1 MKNLKKKRQKKFINL
16 CLFITL
22 MSIPTLARGTSN
34 LVDVKVKEEEAKIKI
49 ELLTDK
55 AVIKYDSFTLDKPP
69 SLVID
74 LLDTQCSERELVI
87 GRNGINKINLIPQEG
102 NKTKVVISLIK
113 LLPYQIQKLKNG
125 LELTI
130 DNPYHDYQLTTIEV
144 KEDEAKVTLSISVTS
159 PPQYKYFD
167 LSNPNRIIIDFLN
180 AINKIGELK
189 ITSKVIKNII
199 PGQRQIEPVKVARVI
214 VELTEFMPYQVFSDE
229 KQVTLE
235 LTKYP
240 PLEEKVEKV
249 TPPTPPQKPKTEP
262 LPQIKEAPPLV
273 KEVPPKGR
281 KEAKHKV
288 EKGVKKPSE
297 PKPPVPI
304 SKIEPKEEKKE
315 TTLSLDFKDADIL
328 DVLRL
333 IAHKVGMNVLPGK
346 GVSGVVTVKLDE
358 VPWRKALDLILANLG
373 YIYTIDDNIIRVD
386 TPTFL
391 LGDTT
396 TRIFKLNYAKAS
408 EMLSIV
414 TNMMTTLANQQAR
427 RLGGGSLPLLGTVI
441 EDARTNALIVTDIP
455 YNVNQVE
462 ELIKKLDTMT
472 PQVMIEAKI
481 VEVTLDRRDMFGFQ
495 WFVEENKGGHS
506 FRIGSYQ
513 TEGSPMGDRGEFLY
527 SKISSKHP
535 FESAIQ
541 ALVIEGKA
549 NILSTPK
556 ILALDNE
563 SAQIIVGEDIPYQ
576 QTTSNEKGQILQS
589 VSFRQVGIKLK
600 VTPHIN
606 PDNFVMLDVKPEV
619 SSLKEWAYGMPVIS
633 TKEATSQLVVKD
645 GDTVVIG
652 GIIDDQGTEK
662 LNKVPF
668 FGDLP
673 FVGPLF
679 RKKLT
684 ENRKIELLIF
694 ITPSIKKYNV
704 T

>member
-1 MKNLKKKRQKKFINL
+1 MRNLKKKRQKKFIPL
-16 CLFITL
+16 CLFLTL
-22 MSIPTLARGTSN
+22 ISIPTLARGAIN
-34 LVDVKVKEEEAKIKI
+34 FVDVKVMEEEAKIKI
-49 ELLTDK
+49 DLLTDR

-69 SLVID
+69 AIVIE
-74 LLDTQCSERELVI
+74 LSDTQSSEKELMI

-102 NKTKVVISLIK
+102 PKTKVVISLIK

-125 LELTI
+125 LEITI
-130 DNPYHDYQLTTIEV
+130 DNPYHDYQLTTIDV
-144 KEDEAKVTLSISVTS
+144 KEDKSKVTLSISSTS

-167 LSNPNRIIIDFLN
+167 LSNPTRIIIDFLN
-180 AINKIGELK
+180 AINKIGEPK
-189 ITSKVIKNII
+189 ITSQVIKNII
-199 PGQRQIEPVKVARVI
+199 PSQRQVEPVKVARVI
-214 VELTEFMPYQVFSDE
+214 VELTEFLPYQVFSDE

-240 PLEEKVEKV
+240 QVEKVEKV
-249 TPPTPPQKPKTEP
+249 APPPLPKPKLEP
-262 LPQIKEAPPLV
+262 LPQVKEAPPLV
-273 KEVPPKGR
+273 KEIPSEKIGKETKPKVK
-281 KEAKHKV
+281 KE
-288 EKGVKKPSE
+288 VKKPSE
-297 PKPPVPI
+297 PKPPVYIPEI
-304 SKIEPKEEKKE
+304 KPKEERKE
-315 TTLSLDFKDADIL
+315 PTLSLDFKDADIL

-346 GVSGVVTVKLDE
+346 GVSGVVTVKLED
-358 VPWRKALDLILANLG
+358 VPWRKALDLILTNLG
-373 YIYTIDDNIIRVD
+373 YTYIIEGNIIRVD
-386 TPTFL
+386 TPTLL

-408 EMLSIV
+408 EMLAIV
-414 TNMMTTLANQQAR
+414 TNMMTTLSNQQAK
-427 RLGGGSLPLLGTVI
+427 RLGGATPVVGTVI

-455 YNVNQVE
+455 YNINQVE

-481 VEVTLDRRDMFGFQ
+481 VEVTLDSKNMFGFN
-495 WFVEENKGGHS
+495 WFLEEKEGAHT
-506 FRIGSYQ
+506 FRLGSYQ
-513 TEGSPMGDRGEFLY
+513 TEGWPVGDRGEFLY
-527 SKISSKHP
+527 SKITSKH
-535 FESAIQ
+535 ELDLAIQ
-541 ALVIEGKA
+541 ALVTEGKA
-549 NILSTPK
+549 NILSTPQ

-563 SAQIIVGEDIPYQ
+563 TAQIIVGEDIPYQ
-576 QTTSNEKGQILQS
+576 QTTSNEKGQLLQS

-606 PDNFVMLDVKPEV
+606 PDNFVILDVKPEV

-645 GDTVVIG
+645 GETVVIG

-684 ENRKIELLIF
+684 ENRKIELWIF
-694 ITPSIKKYNV
+694 ITPTIKKYA
-704 T
+704 